1 MTASTASS
9 DPSYPA
15 ARIAWTAV
23 GVLLLLYAL
32 AFIDR
37 QIIALMVAPI
47 RADLGISDFQ
57 IGLLQGFAFALLY
70 ALFGLPLGL
79 AVDRLSRRRVI
90 FVGVFVW
97 ALAATACGLARTYPE
112 LLAAR
117 VLVGAGEA
125 ALAPAAY
132 SILSDLFPKKRLT
145 LALGVFA
152 IGAQLGASSS
162 LAIGG
167 LIIEAAKDGVTL
179 PLLGHVTAWRF
190 AFIVTG
196 APGILLAFLVF
207 LIPEPARRGAGAVRG
222 TWRELFAF
230 LHAHG
235 RFFAC
240 HFLGFAC
247 IMAMAYSR
255 LAWLPAYFTRHFGW
269 PIGQTGIVLAVF
281 TFVTGALALPITG
294 AIVDRWYARGV
305 LDAHMRFYVW
315 GGIAATVTGAG
326 CFLMPNPTLFFAL
339 STIAMIPMGMVAIA
353 AGAIQIVTPPTLRGR
368 MSAIYLL
375 FVALF
380 ALTVGPG
387 IVGLFT
393 DLMFKDDA
401 LIHLSLAVSVLALG
415 PVATIAFVLGLA
427 PMRRA
432 VEAARARGE

>member
-1 MTASTASS
+1 MPAETGRE
-9 DPSYPA
+9 SYPA
-15 ARIAWTAV
+15 PRIAWTAV

-32 AFIDR
+32 ALIDR
-37 QIIALMVAPI
+37 QIIALMVGPI
-47 RADLGISDFQ
+47 RADLGISDTQ

-90 FVGVFVW
+90 FAGVLVW
-97 ALAATACGLARTYPE
+97 ALAATACGLARDYPE

-132 SILSDLFPKKRLT
+132 SMLSDLFPKKRLT

-152 IGAQLGASSS
+152 VGAQLGASSS

-167 LIIEAAKDGVTL
+167 LIVEAAKHGVTL
-179 PLLGHVTAWRF
+179 PLLGHVSGWRF
-190 AFIVTG
+190 GFLATG
-196 APGILLAFLVF
+196 APGVLLAFLIF
-207 LIPEPARRGAGAVRG
+207 LVPEPARRGTAASRG
-222 TWRELFAF
+222 TWRELFDFFVANR
-230 LHAHG
+230 

-240 HFLGFAC
+240 HFVGFGC
-247 IMAMAYSR
+247 VMAMAYSR

-269 PIGQTGIVLAVF
+269 PIGQTGLVLALF
-281 TFVTGALALPITG
+281 GFVTGALSLPVTG
-294 AIVDRWYARGV
+294 AIVDRWYGRGI
-305 LDAHMRFYVW
+305 LDAHMRFYVY
-315 GGIAATVTGAG
+315 GAIAVTVTGAA
-326 CFLMPNPTLFFAL
+326 CFLMPDPILFFAL
-339 STIAMIPMGMVAIA
+339 SAIATIPLGMAAIA

-375 FVALF
+375 FTGLF

-393 DLMFKDDA
+393 DFVFRDDG
-401 LIHLSLAVSVLALG
+401 LIHLSLAASALTLG
-415 PVATIAFVLGLA
+415 PIATIAFILGLA

-432 VEAARARGE
+432 VEAMRARGE